1 MKKLSEYKDEEA
13 LDILADLIEPV
24 SAIFADEEIREIVN
38 KNKGT
43 RAKAVSIAI
52 KRHKKEVISI
62 LATLDGVSAEE
73 YHCNVLSLPMKLL
86 EILNNKELTT
96 FLALQSQ
103 NTEEQS
109 FGSAMENI
117 SEKA

>member
-24 SAIFADEEIREIVN
+24 SAIFADEEIREIVS

-43 RAKAVSIAI
+43 KAKAISIAI

-62 LATLDGVSAEE
+62 LATLDGVSVEE
-73 YHCNVLSLPMKLL
+73 YHCSVLSLPVKLL
-86 EILNNKELTT
+86 EILNDKELTT

-103 NTEEQS
+103 NMEEQS
-109 FGSAMENI
+109 SGSVMENI